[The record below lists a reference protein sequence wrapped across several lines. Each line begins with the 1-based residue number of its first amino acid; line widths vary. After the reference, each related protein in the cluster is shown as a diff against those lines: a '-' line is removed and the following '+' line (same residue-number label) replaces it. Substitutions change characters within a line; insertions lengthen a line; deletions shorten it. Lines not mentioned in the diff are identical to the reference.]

1 MIIGIDGCKSGWF
14 ATWKEPSGFLKSAVF
29 AKHNQLVE
37 SFKDNEL
44 LTIGIDLPV
53 VLGDSIPREADR
65 IARTL
70 LGRKASSIFT
80 APTSQM
86 LYQPTYEAACQF
98 SKKTFGKSIS
108 IQSWHLFP
116 KIKDVQTVIHHEQL
130 TMYEIHPELS
140 FRAMN
145 NNEVIRESK
154 KTSIGFL
161 MRKRLLEKHFLTLD
175 FKAIRTE
182 YLKKN
187 VADDDILDALAVLW
201 STQRVADKQATFL
214 PDQPLK
220 PNMRI
225 AY

>member
-29 AKHNQLVE
+29 TKLNQLVE
-37 SFKDNEL
+37 SFEDNSS
-44 LTIGIDLPV
+44 LTIGIDMPV
-53 VLGDSIPREADR
+53 VLDDSIPREADR
-65 IARTL
+65 MARTL
-70 LGRKASSIFT
+70 LGKKASSIFT

-86 LYQPTYEAACQF
+86 LYQPTYELACQF
-98 SKKTFGKSIS
+98 SKKNFGKSIS

-130 TMYEIHPELS
+130 DMYEIHPELS

-145 NNEVIRESK
+145 NNEVVMESK
-154 KTSIGFL
+154 KTSNGFL
-161 MRKRLLEKHFLTLD
+161 MRRRLIEKHFLTFD
-175 FKAIRTE
+175 FETIRTE
-182 YLKKN
+182 HLKKN

-201 STQRVADKQATFL
+201 STQRVTDKQATFL
-214 PDQPLK
+214 PDLPLK